1 MNSLR
6 SDDKILRIN
15 SFLYTITLIMILA
28 RKYMIS
34 IIREDILP
42 GGLMSLLFYGSIGL
56 LFLQF
61 VIQKNHNKTE
71 IMLFLT
77 AVLLYVFTR
86 EGSILVIILLSIA
99 VKEIEDDYVVKSYIL
114 LNLIFIVTC
123 ILIGNLMPYVAQV
136 PEVHYRIID
145 GQYIP
150 REAFGFAN
158 PNSIFLLALSI
169 YAGYIYLR
177 FDDYNKYDRILLIV
191 TTLFI
196 YYFTKSRTGGI
207 TIIAALVFVEVL
219 RLTDLKDRRLIAN
232 GIRLLPIMFLIVSLA
247 VGTVFSNV
255 TIFNKVLASRPVHW
269 HAYLIEYGS
278 KFTLFGNKYSDA
290 VKAAHPLDSSYV
302 YMYAFL
308 GLVSLIFFMYLLY
321 KGLNLFIINDQKK
334 YIAIVMMFLI
344 YALAE
349 NILLEV
355 GYNFTIVLLIKHIII
370 NNKDNFTIFNSRR
383 AG

>member
-177 FDDYNKYDRILLIV
+177 FDDYNKYDRVLLIV

-321 KGLNLFIINDQKK
+321 KGLDLFIINDQKK

>member
-219 RLTDLKDRRLIAN
+219 RLTDLKDRRLIVN

-321 KGLNLFIINDQKK
+321 KGLDLFIINDQKK

>member
-6 SDDKILRIN
+6 SDDKIIRIN

-321 KGLNLFIINDQKK
+321 KGLDLFIINDQKK

>member
-56 LFLQF
+56 LFLKF

-86 EGSILVIILLSIA
+86 KGSILVIILLSIA

-177 FDDYNKYDRILLIV
+177 FDDYNKYDRVLLIV

-321 KGLNLFIINDQKK
+321 KGLDLFIINDQKK

>member
-56 LFLQF
+56 LFLKF

-177 FDDYNKYDRILLIV
+177 FDDYNKYDRVLLIV

-321 KGLNLFIINDQKK
+321 KGLDLFIINDQKK

>member
-321 KGLNLFIINDQKK
+321 KGLDLFIINDQKK

>member
-1 MNSLR
+1 
-6 SDDKILRIN
+6 
-15 SFLYTITLIMILA
+15 
-28 RKYMIS
+28 
-34 IIREDILP
+34 
-42 GGLMSLLFYGSIGL
+42 
-56 LFLQF
+56 
-61 VIQKNHNKTE
+61 
-71 IMLFLT
+71 
-77 AVLLYVFTR
+77 
-86 EGSILVIILLSIA
+86 
-99 VKEIEDDYVVKSYIL
+99 
-114 LNLIFIVTC
+114 
-123 ILIGNLMPYVAQV
+123 MPYVAQV

-177 FDDYNKYDRILLIV
+177 FDDYNKYDRVLLIV

-321 KGLNLFIINDQKK
+321 KGLDLFIINDQKK